1 MLSWLSLSITLDLLQ
16 TVKQWHVEHAADH
29 PIELQLWDAVL
40 ASWLMGW
47 IGWLP
52 TWVLD
57 AWWAAPPLL
66 LGMMAPRLYIG
77 WRAKAHA
84 SRRIRCDWIGLVR

>member
-1 MLSWLSLSITLDLLQ
+1 MLSWLSHSITLDLLQ

-52 TWVLD
+52 TWALD